1 MEKYLVETLRTEIK
15 QFSQSITK
23 TQWVRPGLSI
33 SIKTSWRNIFGIQE
47 SLLLIGQVSWTSP
60 VLPDP
65 EGWACVRLEALQGL
79 SDLPVFDPIE
89 LGEALSNSRALCETP
104 LPPPIALLHAALT
117 SKYVCFG
124 EPLPILAA
132 SCLKNSSQVLH
143 EWYKE
148 SALIAPFDAD
158 MRRLCRRITRAAQ
171 VRCAYVLLNRGLLV
185 GGETSAE
192 CCSSF
197 ARLAQIAQDR
207 LPAEEPAEEALSPGD
222 KLELPKIRYQISSQR
237 GRPLVLHLDDSAEI
251 REFIEFGSR
260 RTGASIRAAGSE
272 PLRPHRHPGARPG
285 WRIRRGGPADRI
297 CARHKHALEDRVR
310 SDRGRRFSA
319 AKRRKRRAFSTMA
332 SWQSKRLPDWGNTT
346 RWRSRISN
354 LQQNGRL
361 PDGLSCSRSREKWRW
376 SLAQRLELGN
386 PAPSC
391 SCGAAAAWSV
401 STSIRRSF
409 AHLIIRAIAE
419 WNVISRTKKM

>member
-1 MEKYLVETLRTEIK
+1 MEKYLVEALRTEIR
-15 QFSQSITK
+15 QFSQAITK

-79 SDLPVFDPIE
+79 SELPVFDPTE

-104 LPPPIALLHAALT
+104 MPPPIALLHAALT

-132 SCLKNSSQVLH
+132 SCLKNGSQVLH

-148 SALIAPFDAD
+148 AALIAPFDAD

-222 KLELPKIRYQISSQR
+222 KLELPKIRYRISSQR
-237 GRPLVLHLDDSAEI
+237 GRPLVLHLDDFAEI
-251 REFIEFGSR
+251 REFIESEAGEQVLQSGLPVPSR
-260 RTGASIRAAGSE
+260 FARTGIPVRVPDGEFSE
-272 PLRPHRHPGARPG
+272 GALPAESCAWREHPV
-285 WRIRRGGPADRI
+285 
-297 CARHKHALEDRVR
+297 EDRDG
-310 SDRGRRFSA
+310 SDRGCRFWP

-332 SWQSKRLPDWGNTT
+332 SWQSERLPGWGNTT

-376 SLAQRLELGN
+376 SLAQLLELGN
-386 PAPSC
+386 PAS
-391 SCGAAAAWSV
+391 SRSSGAAAAWSV

-409 AHLIIRAIAE
+409 AHSIIRAIAG
-419 WNVISRTKKM
+419 WNVISQMKKM